1 MEQNE
6 IGNKQKHLNRIDN
19 KSFSQIFF
27 GNICFFETAW
37 CWQAIFGMFSSVTNS
52 RKTLNVSKTKERF

>member
-19 KSFSQIFF
+19 KSL
-27 GNICFFETAW
+27 GAGKPYLECFPLLLTAE
-37 CWQAIFGMFSSVTNS
+37 
-52 RKTLNVSKTKERF
+52 KL